1 MNPGEQLAIPGQAH
15 RINRVVH
22 EIAGAPI
29 VIETFDDGTVLV
41 NGKLVAPAGSYTVD
55 PPATT
60 AEMQGRDATEK

>member
-1 MNPGEQLAIPGQAH
+1 MSPGELMPATGQVH
-15 RINRVVH
+15 RVNRVVH

-41 NGKLVAPAGSYTVD
+41 NGKAVAPAGSYTVD

-60 AEMQGRDATEK
+60 AENPGRDATQK